1 MRNQIE
7 AFEAWYKKENC
18 GYEDFT
24 ICETG
29 HYEDFD
35 IKYAWNVW
43 QSALASQA
51 QRQTEVNVDEEFNK
65 FFEFDTDDKSTVT
78 SVSCKLFAEHIAEM
92 ARRNGGK
99 S

>member
-1 MRNQIE
+1 MSKITL
-7 AFEAWYKKENC
+7 KEFLVADAILGDSVTNEN
-18 GYEDFT
+18 GL
-24 ICETG
+24 
-29 HYEDFD
+29 
-35 IKYAWNVW
+35 N
-43 QSALASQA
+43 SQA
-51 QRQTEVNVDEEFNK
+51 KWTGTFTYPEIVPIDIEKEFDK